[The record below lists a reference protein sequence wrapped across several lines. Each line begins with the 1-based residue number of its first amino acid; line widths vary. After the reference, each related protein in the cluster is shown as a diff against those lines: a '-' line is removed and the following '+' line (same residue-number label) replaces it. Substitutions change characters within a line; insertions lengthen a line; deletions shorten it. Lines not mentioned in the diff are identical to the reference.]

1 MVELFKIKG
10 EKQVSLLES
19 IKIALS
25 SIQAHKLRSSLT
37 MLGIIIGVGS
47 IITVVAIGQGGQ
59 AVLTSQFA
67 GAGKNIIQVNFTPDM
82 QDPASMTTDQPV
94 TFTQENLFQLSK
106 IPEIAHVIPT
116 NSQMESIFSGEKNIS
131 STINGITEDYFSV
144 NNLTIVKGRELNIA
158 DFSQSNNFIMINE
171 TAAHDLYKSTN
182 KAIGKIVEIKG
193 QPFQIIGVYK
203 PTNSVLEFGMPEL
216 LMPLSIWPVLYGTD
230 TIQSVTLQVKD
241 VSKLEIAGKKAVNLL
256 NDTKSPDL
264 KGKYEV
270 VNSEQMKKIISQVTN
285 IMTMIIGSIAGIS
298 LLVGGIGV
306 MNIML
311 VTVTERT
318 REIGI
323 RKALG
328 ATKKKILLQFLI
340 EAMMLTLLGGII
352 GIGLG
357 VGGAYIVASF
367 AKWPPLVSI
376 QVVIGGVL
384 FSMTLGIVFGLLP
397 ANKAAKLNPIDALR
411 YE

>member
-1 MVELFKIKG
+1 M
-10 EKQVSLLES
+10 SLLES

-25 SIQAHKLRSSLT
+25 SILAHKLRSTLT

-47 IITVVAIGQGGQ
+47 IITVVAIGQGGE
-59 AVLTSQFA
+59 AALNSQFA
-67 GAGKNIIQVNFTPDM
+67 GSGNNTIQVNFTPDQ
-82 QDPASMTTDQPV
+82 QDPYTMTTGQ
-94 TFTQENLFQLSK
+94 TAAFTQEDLFQLSK

-116 NSQMESIFSGEKNIS
+116 NNSMETLTVGEKNVATS
-131 STINGITEDYFSV
+131 INGMTEEYFAV
-144 NNLTIVKGRELNIA
+144 NTVTLIQGRQLSTA
-158 DFSQSNNFIMINE
+158 DFAQSNNVIMINDK
-171 TAAHDLYKSTN
+171 AAQEFFKNSN
-182 KAIGKIVEIKG
+182 PVGRIIEIKG
-193 QPFQIIGVYK
+193 QPFEIVGVYK
-203 PTNSVLEFGMPEL
+203 SADSIMGLGMPEL
-216 LMPLSIWPVLYGTD
+216 LMPISLWPVLYGTD
-230 TIQSVTLQVKD
+230 SIQSVTLQAKD
-241 VSKLEIAGKKAVNLL
+241 VSKLELAGQEAVNLL
-256 NDTKSPDL
+256 NTAKSPDL

-270 VNSEQMKKIISQVTN
+270 FNIEEIKKSISKVTS
-285 IMTMIIGSIAGIS
+285 IMTSIIGGIAGIS

-311 VTVTERT
+311 VSVTERT

-328 ATKKKILLQFLI
+328 ATRGKILLQFLI
-340 EAMMLTLLGGII
+340 EAMMLTALGGII

-357 VGGAYIVASF
+357 VGGAYIVSTF

-384 FSMTLGIVFGLLP
+384 FSMSLGIIFGLIP
-397 ANKAAKLNPIDALR
+397 ANKAAKLDPIESLR